1 MDFGRHGISQIVV
14 DPTGAVWKPHRKYRK
29 GQKTMLSKFART
41 SFVLTMAAALFSFE
55 ACKENKSNSAEQT
68 GPAQQPSPVQQIPSG
83 KDVLYVSNFNAN
95 TITLYD
101 ANTGALLGT
110 LLKAGPELK
119 GINGFDIAADGSF
132 YVAGQDTNNVVHYS
146 KTGQLLEA
154 LDSANTA
161 GVSAPQGVTFGPDGM
176 LYVASLGNGKVVR
189 YDTERR
195 SFKDAFT
202 TVSVQGIAKPMPIEP
217 RFDSDG
223 NLTVS
228 TFEGG
233 RILKYQ
239 GPRTEALNSI
249 TAGSATRKPAAKPG
263 TLLLTYKLPS
273 QPSAGSTPTAA
284 LAALNTAYASGTTL
298 ASATTLTS
306 APSAAAAPKKRI
318 FIDAVNPKTLVG
330 EIQEFLDDGTF
341 VSHFIPNGTGGL
353 VLPGGISMGPDGKLY
368 VANVRVDANFKDI
381 GSQILRFDPKNGQF
395 LGVFIEGKGLDVPF
409 VMRFQKTQ

>member
-1 MDFGRHGISQIVV
+1 
-14 DPTGAVWKPHRKYRK
+14 
-29 GQKTMLSKFART
+29 MLSKFART
-41 SFVLTMAAALFSFE
+41 SFVLTMAAALFNFE
-55 ACKENKSNSAEQT
+55 ACKENKSNPAEQT

-83 KDVLYVSNFNAN
+83 KNVLYVSNFNAN
-95 TITLYD
+95 TITVYD
-101 ANTGALLGT
+101 AETGALLGT

-146 KTGQLLEA
+146 KTGQLLEV

-161 GVSAPQGVTFGPDGM
+161 GVSAPQGVVFGPDGM
-176 LYVASLGNGKVVR
+176 LYVASMGNGKIVR
-189 YDTERR
+189 YDTGGKH
-195 SFKDAFT
+195 FKDAFI
-202 TVSVQGIAKPMPIEP
+202 TVSLRGIAKPQPIEP

-239 GPRTEALNSI
+239 GPRTEALNSD
-249 TAGSATRKPAAKPG
+249 SAARKPASKPG
-263 TLLLTYKLPS
+263 ALLLTYKLPS
-273 QPSAGSTPTAA
+273 KPSAPSSPAAA

-298 ASATTLTS
+298 ASKTVLASVSSS
-306 APSAAAAPKKRI
+306 APATKKRI

-341 VSHFIPNGTGGL
+341 VRRLIPTGAGGL
-353 VLPGGISMGPDGKLY
+353 VLPGGIQMGPDGKLY
-368 VANVRVDANFKDI
+368 VANVRVNENFKDI
-381 GSQILRFDPKNGQF
+381 GSQILRFDPDTGKF

-409 VMRFQKTQ
+409 VMRFQKSQ

>member
-1 MDFGRHGISQIVV
+1 
-14 DPTGAVWKPHRKYRK
+14 
-29 GQKTMLSKFART
+29 MLSKFART

-55 ACKENKSNSAEQT
+55 ACKENKPTEQA

-83 KDVLYVSNFNAN
+83 KNVLYVSNFNAN
-95 TITLYD
+95 TITVYD
-101 ANTGALLGT
+101 AETGALLGT

-146 KTGQLLEA
+146 KTGQLLEV

-189 YDTERR
+189 YDTERK

-202 TVSVQGIAKPMPIEP
+202 TVSVRGITKPMPIEP
-217 RFDSDG
+217 RFDSEG

-239 GPRTEALNSI
+239 GPQTEALN
-249 TAGSATRKPAAKPG
+249 AGSTARKPAAKPG

-273 QPSAGSTPTAA
+273 KPAASSSPAAA
-284 LAALNTAYASGTTL
+284 LAALNTAYASSATL
-298 ASATTLTS
+298 AAKTALASTSSS
-306 APSAAAAPKKRI
+306 APAPKKRI

-341 VSHFIPNGTGGL
+341 VSRFIPNGAGGL

-368 VANVRVDANFKDI
+368 VANVRVNENFKDI
-381 GSQILRFDPKNGQF
+381 GSQILRFDPDTGKF

-409 VMRFQKTQ
+409 VMRFQKSQ